1 MVQEAT
7 HELLDDVDNF
17 KELDELQCVNFSC
30 SIPAVTGRG
39 FIEVLFSFVS
49 WYILHYSFP
58 SPFIFPPHPFPFH
71 IYIFWNSSNSAA
83 SNLYLI
89 CLE

>member
-7 HELLDDVDNF
+7 HELLDDVDGF

-39 FIEVLFSFVS
+39 FIEVLFFFVGGGFIYCIIFSLSLSFFFF
-49 WYILHYSFP
+49 L
-58 SPFIFPPHPFPFH
+58 
-71 IYIFWNSSNSAA
+71 NSSNSAA
-83 SNLYLI
+83 SNHYLI

>member
-7 HELLDDVDNF
+7 HELLDDVDGF

-39 FIEVLFSFVS
+39 FIEVLFFFVLG
-49 WYILHYSFP
+49 WGGGLLYIALF
-58 SPFIFPPHPFPFH
+58 FPFPFH
-71 IYIFWNSSNSAA
+71 FFF
-83 SNLYLI
+83 
-89 CLE
+89 

>member
-7 HELLDDVDNF
+7 HELLDDVDGF

-39 FIEVLFSFVS
+39 FIEVLFFFCFGLGGC
-49 WYILHYSFP
+49 YILHYFFP
-58 SPFIFPPHPFPFH
+58 FPFIFFFL
-71 IYIFWNSSNSAA
+71 NSSNSAA

>member
-7 HELLDDVDNF
+7 HELLDDVDGF

-39 FIEVLFSFVS
+39 FIEVLFFFCCGGGFIYCIIFSLSLSF
-49 WYILHYSFP
+49 F
-58 SPFIFPPHPFPFH
+58 FF
-71 IYIFWNSSNSAA
+71 
-83 SNLYLI
+83 
-89 CLE
+89 

>member
-7 HELLDDVDNF
+7 YEMDDVESF
-17 KELDELQCVNFSC
+17 KELDELHCVNFSC

-49 WYILHYSFP
+49 NIYSIVLSHP
-58 SPFIFPPHPFPFH
+58 LPFLLDLQ
-71 IYIFWNSSNSAA
+71 SNMAA
-83 SNLYLI
+83 ISYFFF
-89 CLE
+89 

>member
-7 HELLDDVDNF
+7 HELLDDVDGF

-39 FIEVLFSFVS
+39 FIEVLFFFCFGLGGC
-49 WYILHYSFP
+49 YILHYFFP
-58 SPFIFPPHPFPFH
+58 FPFIFFF
-71 IYIFWNSSNSAA
+71 NSSNSAA

>member
-7 HELLDDVDNF
+7 NELLDDVDGF

-39 FIEVLFSFVS
+39 FIEVLFFFVLGWGGGVVIYCIIFSLSLSF
-49 WYILHYSFP
+49 F
-58 SPFIFPPHPFPFH
+58 FF
-71 IYIFWNSSNSAA
+71 NSSNSAA

>member
-7 HELLDDVDNF
+7 HELLDDVDGF

-39 FIEVLFSFVS
+39 FIEVLFFFCCGGGFIYCIIFSLSLSFFFF
-49 WYILHYSFP
+49 L
-58 SPFIFPPHPFPFH
+58 
-71 IYIFWNSSNSAA
+71 NSSNSAA